1 MVRGVFITLEGGE
14 GTGKSTQ
21 LRMLAEELDS
31 AGFSVLVLRE
41 PGGTEVGEVVRKVLL
56 DPVNDGLDARSELL
70 LYEASRAQLVAKVI
84 GPALASGRV
93 VLCDRFYDS
102 TTAYQGYGR
111 ELGLDDVRQL
121 NEFATGGL
129 TPDLTIVLDL
139 DPAEGL
145 TRATYAG
152 TDRLEAEEAEFH
164 VRVRKGFLAIAAE
177 EPERVVVIDASVDVE
192 TVALEVRRAVMTLP
206 VIAAMLPKD
215 AE

>member
-1 MVRGVFITLEGGE
+1 
-14 GTGKSTQ
+14 
-21 LRMLAEELDS
+21 
-31 AGFSVLVLRE
+31 
-41 PGGTEVGEVVRKVLL
+41 
-56 DPVNDGLDARSELL
+56 
-70 LYEASRAQLVAKVI
+70 
-84 GPALASGRV
+84 
-93 VLCDRFYDS
+93 
-102 TTAYQGYGR
+102 
-111 ELGLDDVRQL
+111 
-121 NEFATGGL
+121 
-129 TPDLTIVLDL
+129 DLTIMLDL

>member
-121 NEFATGGL
+121 NEFATGVL

-177 EPERVVVIDASVDVE
+177 
-192 TVALEVRRAVMTLP
+192 
-206 VIAAMLPKD
+206 
-215 AE
+215 